1 MLVLFYITFITNGM
15 TYNFLLVVVAA
26 VVLSPV
32 FTALFISSSEL
43 APLGDL
49 LLPLL
54 LYVTQSHNTLYYHNY
69 HVIPLSVSCEL
80 TCRPYR
86 LSVGQD
92 QSVNQTVLSDKSGN
106 VWRAECTLHHHHIP
120 PMASDPAWDEA
131 EKTKF

>member
-15 TYNFLLVVVAA
+15 TYNFLLVVVAV

-69 HVIPLSVSCEL
+69 HVIHYLCHVSSPAAP
-80 TCRPYR
+80 TDSP
-86 LSVGQD
+86 
-92 QSVNQTVLSDKSGN
+92 SG
-106 VWRAECTLHHHHIP
+106 
-120 PMASDPAWDEA
+120 
-131 EKTKF
+131 KTNL